1 MEEAKGGMIL
11 IGDKAPSFKAQ
22 TSKGPIIFPEDY
34 KGKWVVFFSHPA
46 DYTPVCTTEF
56 VAFAKRYD
64 MFKSLNTE
72 LVGLSIDQVFSHIKW
87 VEWIKDNLDVEI
99 PFPIIADNTG
109 SIASMFGMLHCEASG
124 SQTVRAVFVID
135 PESVVRAIIYYPLN
149 IGRNTDEIIRLVKA
163 LQTSDKE
170 GVALPAGW
178 PENELIGDR
187 GIIPPATSEEDAQKR
202 LETAKTGE
210 IECYDWWLCH
220 RKL

>member
-1 MEEAKGGMIL
+1 MEEAKKGTIL
-11 IGDKAPSFKAQ
+11 IGDSAPPFKAQ
-22 TSKGPIIFPEDY
+22 TSKGPINFPDDY

-64 MFKSLNTE
+64 KFQELNAE

-87 VEWIKDNLDVEI
+87 VEWIKEKLGVEI
-99 PFPIIADNTG
+99 PFPIVADNTG
-109 SIASMFGMLHCEASG
+109 KIAAMFGILHTVAEG

-135 PESVVRAIIYYPLN
+135 PKGIVRAIIYYPLN
-149 IGRNTDEIIRLVKA
+149 IGRNMDEILRLLKA
-163 LQTSDKE
+163 LHVADRE

-178 PENELIGDR
+178 PNNDIIGDR
-187 GIIPPATSEEDAQKR
+187 VIVPPPTSEQDAAKR
-202 LETAKTGE
+202 LETARTGA

-220 RKL
+220 KKI